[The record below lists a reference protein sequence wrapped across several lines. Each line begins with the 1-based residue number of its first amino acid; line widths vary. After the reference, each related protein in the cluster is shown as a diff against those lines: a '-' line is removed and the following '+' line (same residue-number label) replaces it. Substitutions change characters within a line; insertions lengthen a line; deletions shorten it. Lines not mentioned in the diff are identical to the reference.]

1 MNTNISRKKLTNLFH
16 TPTLSRERF
25 AEYSTFCYRFRVVWA
40 NNYVDGSIANDPTG
54 SKLSKFYK
62 IAELI
67 LHCIYSTPEDAP
79 QQEANVCTY
88 GSMKK

>member
-40 NNYVDGSIANDPTG
+40 NNYVDGSI
-54 SKLSKFYK
+54 
-62 IAELI
+62 
-67 LHCIYSTPEDAP
+67 EDIDLLTTDLK
-79 QQEANVCTY
+79 VD
-88 GSMKK
+88 